1 MASGAATAVL
11 EGPAMASTVLRGLNE
26 LRIHS
31 HLCDLTVQAE
41 ETCFPAHKAVL
52 AAASTYFYSILLPVN
67 VLTTTEAGGVA
78 DEEVDSKSMSPT
90 SCNVKLHDAAATDLA
105 AFLEF
110 VYTGRVEVCF
120 EQVGRLLS
128 LSGLMQCA
136 ELAEACLR
144 AGVGPLGNAQHH
156 SPEDSSNRHPELAE
170 AGASSPSLEIL
181 SFQVGSSVTEG
192 SSSDQ
197 IGLHLKKDTGKA
209 VSEPN
214 IRSNRLMAR
223 AMKAAEAAL
232 AKKTRLKQGG
242 SKMATELPV
251 HLTQGALQEAAPS
264 VAVELKGA
272 MKSVTKHES
281 TADAGA
287 AEECTSTG
295 EEPCEVEE
303 DASDFEISIDGKKIK
318 RGKKTEQEGSDA
330 GQCAGKVIECT
341 NCDKEFQY
349 EKSYMKHALQAHGM
363 EPDIVYCCREC
374 GQTFTNRC
382 NLRAHLRHVHNEDRQ
397 FVCGICGKRFK
408 RKKDVRRHTIQVHE
422 GGAERH
428 TCPECGK
435 GLSSRT
441 ALRLHERTHTGDRPY
456 HCTECA
462 ARFSQVSSL
471 KVHQRT
477 HTGEKPFVCE
487 DCGARF
493 TQNHML
499 IYHKRIHTG
508 ERPFM
513 CETCGKSFA
522 SKEYLKHHNRIHSGS
537 KPFLCNVCGRAFA
550 QRNSLYQHAKIHTG
564 ERPYCCDMCGKQ
576 FTQLNALNRHHR
588 IHTGEKPYM
597 CNFCGRTFTDKSTLR
612 RHTLVHDKNAPWQTF
627 LMVVDSKDK
636 ISGRVLRSNSTDG
649 GLEILTPLA
658 GEDVGTQCGEHTS
671 PAQLGIPKSEESVYI
686 ETIATAMPGDDG
698 QRDDCSTWQIVTV
711 VGTDG
716 ESLPIEPMQ
725 TNVVTETEPPTEAR
739 ILEITAAG
747 QVTAVADAGSAAIP
761 IIQVMDMAVLQGS
774 GTEVINQSLPM

>member
-41 ETCFPAHKAVL
+41 ETCFPAHRAVL
-52 AAASTYFYSILLPVN
+52 ASASTYFYSILLPSK
-67 VLTTTEAGGVA
+67 GV
-78 DEEVDSKSMSPT
+78 SPT
-90 SCNVKLHDAAATDLA
+90 CNVKLHDAAAADLA

-156 SPEDSSNRHPELAE
+156 SPEDSGNRQLELAE
-170 AGASSPSLEIL
+170 AGASSLEIL
-181 SFQVGSSVTEG
+181 SFQVGSSVMEG
-192 SSSDQ
+192 NSSDQ
-197 IGLHLKKDTGKA
+197 IGLRLKKDTGKA
-209 VSEPN
+209 LTEPN
-214 IRSNRLMAR
+214 VRSNRLMAR

-232 AKKTRLKQGG
+232 AKKTRVKQGG

-251 HLTQGALQEAAPS
+251 HLPQGALKQQEAAPA

-272 MKSVTKHES
+272 MKCVTKHES
-281 TADAGA
+281 TTDAGT
-287 AEECTSTG
+287 EEDCTSTG
-295 EEPCEVEE
+295 EEPCEAEE

-576 FTQLNALNRHHR
+576 FTQLN
-588 IHTGEKPYM
+588 
-597 CNFCGRTFTDKSTLR
+597 GRTFTDKSTLR

-636 ISGRVLRSNSTDG
+636 
-649 GLEILTPLA
+649 
-658 GEDVGTQCGEHTS
+658 
-671 PAQLGIPKSEESVYI
+671 
-686 ETIATAMPGDDG
+686 
-698 QRDDCSTWQIVTV
+698 
-711 VGTDG
+711 
-716 ESLPIEPMQ
+716 
-725 TNVVTETEPPTEAR
+725 
-739 ILEITAAG
+739 
-747 QVTAVADAGSAAIP
+747 
-761 IIQVMDMAVLQGS
+761 
-774 GTEVINQSLPM
+774 